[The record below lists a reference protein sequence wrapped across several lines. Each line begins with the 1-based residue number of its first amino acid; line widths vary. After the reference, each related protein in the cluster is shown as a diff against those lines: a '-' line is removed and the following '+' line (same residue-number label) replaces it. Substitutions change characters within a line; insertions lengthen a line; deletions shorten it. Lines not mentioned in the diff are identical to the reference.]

1 MGFRYEEIDKMNKNN
16 ITMGEFFNLFSFG
29 SSVPVIITLSDGI
42 QDDMIDPIYEGFLS
56 DTPIWLS
63 NHCLITKVPKDVE
76 DVDLIDYKVEVSK
89 ITDSNNELINGR
101 QGFYIYLTSAPKD
114 KI

>member
-1 MGFRYEEIDKMNKNN
+1 
-16 ITMGEFFNLFSFG
+16 MGEFFNLFSFG

-42 QDDMIDPIYEGFLS
+42 QDDMIEPIYEGFLS

-63 NHCLITKVPKDVE
+63 NHCLITKVPKDIE
-76 DVDLIDYKVEVSK
+76 NVDFVDYKVEVSK

>member
-1 MGFRYEEIDKMNKNN
+1 MSFRYEEIDKMNKNN

-42 QDDMIDPIYEGFLS
+42 QDDMIEPIYEGFLS

-76 DVDLIDYKVEVSK
+76 EADLVDVMHYCVAH
-89 ITDSNNELINGR
+89 NGLN
-101 QGFYIYLTSAPKD
+101 GLFFSTPAAGKD
-114 KI
+114 GTYHEYQRHE